1 MLMNETEIKELV
13 SRQRNYFLTGETL
26 PVEARLEALKKL
38 KKCIQEQ
45 EKEINEALKADLGK
59 GAWES

>member
-26 PVEARLEALKKL
+26 PVEARLEGPEEA
-38 KKCIQEQ
+38 
-45 EKEINEALKADLGK
+45 EKMYS
-59 GAWES
+59 GAGRGDQ